1 MSKKILGV
9 LFDFGGTLLDYTP
22 CISLVFSRV
31 AKILGFEFSPDDPR
45 IRDGIRRQQTAFVAL
60 KVPEA
65 KLTRDHM
72 HSLNRH
78 VLDAMGIDYG
88 HVPKDRLMKIINEE
102 FDRSF
107 ELGENFQLYP
117 GTQET
122 LERLHLTGL
131 KIGLLSNCPAW
142 LGTPR
147 RKVMEKLGIL
157 KYFDAII
164 LSGEVGVSK
173 PEREVF
179 ELALKAIGIEE
190 ARKVIHIGDSPYA
203 DVQGARNAGLIPVLF
218 NPLSLYSIEDVIT
231 LKKMPDLLGMLQY
244 RVSF

>member
-1 MSKKILGV
+1 MLKEILGV

-31 AKILGFEFSPDDPR
+31 AKLLGIEMSSDDPR
-45 IRDGIRRQQTAFVAL
+45 IQEGIRRQQTAFIAL
-60 KVPEA
+60 KVPDA

-78 VLDAMGIDYG
+78 ILDAMGIDYERI
-88 HVPKDRLMKIINEE
+88 PKDKLMKIINDE

-107 ELGENFQLYP
+107 ELGENFELYP

-122 LERLHLTGL
+122 LERLHSTGL
-131 KIGLLSNCPAW
+131 RIGLLSNCPAW
-142 LGTPR
+142 LGTSR
-147 RKVMEKLGIL
+147 RRVMEKLGIF

-179 ELALKAIGIEE
+179 EIAFRALDIENPQQ
-190 ARKVIHIGDSPYA
+190 VIHVGDSPYS
-203 DVQGARNAGLIPVLF
+203 DVYGAENAGLIPVLF
-218 NPLSLYSIEDVIT
+218 DPQGLHSIEGVTTIR
-231 LKKMPDLLGMLQY
+231 KMPDLLNYLNY
-244 RVSF
+244 RID